1 MNIVSV
7 LFSFSGRTN
16 RMKYW
21 LVGIGACVV
30 GGVIVAMLGLGT
42 PGGAGAPDAGP
53 GGAAA
58 AVLILVGVLNIWIN
72 LANNV
77 KRFHDRDKSGWWVL
91 IAFVPAI
98 GALWILIECGFL
110 KGTGGSNRF
119 GADPL
124 SS

>member
-1 MNIVSV
+1 MNIMSV

-21 LVGIGACVV
+21 LVGIGVAVV
-30 GGVIVAMLGLGT
+30 SGVILAMMGMENF
-42 PGGAGAPDAGP
+42 GGAGAPDAAP
-53 GGAAA
+53 SGAAG
-58 AVLILVGVLNIWIN
+58 AVLVLVGILNIWIN

-119 GADPL
+119 GPDPL
-124 SS
+124 AA